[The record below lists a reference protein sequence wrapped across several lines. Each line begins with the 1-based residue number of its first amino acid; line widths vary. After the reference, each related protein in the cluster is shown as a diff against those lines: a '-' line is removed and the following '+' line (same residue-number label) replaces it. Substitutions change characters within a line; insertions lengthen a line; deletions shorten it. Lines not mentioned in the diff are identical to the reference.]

1 MSNIRP
7 SNLPIEETDLIGFV
21 HTDRGI
27 DGSAKFNLANVS
39 SALNLDGMATQA
51 PSNVA
56 ITGGTITGI
65 TDLAVADG
73 GTGASTLTGYVKGTG
88 TAALTASATIPNTD
102 ITGLGT
108 MSTQDAA
115 TVNIDGGAI
124 DGTTIGAT
132 TPSTVAA
139 TTGTFSGSVKVSGPI
154 TNAAANSVLFAH
166 NGTDAQVWALGPN
179 PSTQGQLVIVSAQ
192 SDASGAAVA
201 ATFNASGGNGAW
213 GATTPSTGAFTT
225 LSANTTNDVYGL
237 RVNAADSRLRILG
250 HLSGFGGALID
261 AVNTAESAHVPLLI
275 TANNVTIRDEG
286 TDVATFSSTG
296 LAVTGALSAT
306 GQLSASK
313 ATDTSGA
320 STSISNYAI
329 KLVASSSNTIN
340 SIGWSEDTTTSA
352 AIVGYDAGAGGA
364 QGIRIYA
371 GSNSSL
377 PLVADFS
384 STGLAVTG
392 ALSSTGAMKSGT
404 TGTNGHLQ
412 LARSSDGAT
421 ITNFITDGTNGIIN
435 SVIDTIFQA
444 NGTERMRIT
453 SSGNV
458 GIGTASPGAKLEIN
472 GAVAVGGTG
481 ANGLTID
488 YNNIVSGFIGL
499 WSRQATQTAATASL
513 LGNETLTIV
522 NAPSGGTVS
531 FRIGNGERA
540 AVNGSGLSLG
550 GMTFGTSA
558 AEVFAMANATAPTTS
573 PAGGGQLYVEAGA
586 LKYRGSSGTVTTIA
600 NA

>member
-275 TANNVTIRDEG
+275 TANNLTIRDEG

-306 GQLSASK
+306 GLYTSSVGNNLPFITANGAGTGWSAMRIDNNGGTTYIGTESSVGG
-313 ATDTSGA
+313 TLVGG
-320 STSISNYAI
+320 STAYDALIRTHTGLSIS
-329 KLVASSSNTIN
+329 TN
-340 SIGWSEDTTTSA
+340 S
-352 AIVGYDAGAGGA
+352 
-364 QGIRIYA
+364 
-371 GSNSSL
+371 GSGTQL
-377 PLVADFS
+377 RVS

-453 SSGNV
+453 SGGNV
-458 GIGTASPGAKLEIN
+458 GIGTADQFGGGVK
-472 GAVAVGGTG
+472 VVG
-481 ANGLTID
+481 L
-488 YNNIVSGFIGL
+488 
-499 WSRQATQTAATASL
+499 
-513 LGNETLTIV
+513 
-522 NAPSGGTVS
+522 
-531 FRIGNGERA
+531 
-540 AVNGSGLSLG
+540 
-550 GMTFGTSA
+550 
-558 AEVFAMANATAPTTS
+558 ANATTAPASNPT
-573 PAGGGQLYVEAGA
+573 GGGVLYVESGA